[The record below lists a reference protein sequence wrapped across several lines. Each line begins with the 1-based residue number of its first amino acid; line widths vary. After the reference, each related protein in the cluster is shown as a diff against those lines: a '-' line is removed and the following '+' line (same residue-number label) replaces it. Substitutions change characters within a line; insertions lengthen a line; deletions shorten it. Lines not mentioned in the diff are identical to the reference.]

1 MLSETAISSL
11 NGIPV
16 RELPAGEM
24 MADAALYLLS
34 LQPSFEMGGRGP
46 LAFDGFGFVRQ
57 VVQMTFDARAFM
69 AKRRTRAL
77 LDMPLKAYPTK
88 IPPQGLTPAD
98 AVTVEPD
105 ATDLQAVLIDAGM
118 EIVEGRGAARTQAG
132 DVALYLGH
140 GPCGAII
147 LRGIDHPDGEA
158 VAMAWNEGPRVRN
171 DVTLGRHRV
180 RVFRWPE
187 LAVVS

>member
-1 MLSETAISSL
+1 MVIAIK
-11 NGIPV
+11 PFDMV
-16 RELPAGEM
+16 RPAGDA
-24 MADAALYLLS
+24 MASAASYLIDQGATYEL
-34 LQPSFEMGGRGP
+34 GGRGP
-46 LAFDGFGFVRQ
+46 WAFDGFGFVRQ
-57 VVQMTFDARAFM
+57 VTQMVFNVRASAVGRPARG
-69 AKRRTRAL
+69 L
-77 LDMPLKAYPTK
+77 LDMPLRAYPTK

-118 EIVEGRGAARTQAG
+118 ELVEGRGAARTQAG

-147 LRGIDHPDGEA
+147 LRGMDHPGGEV
-158 VAMAWNEGPRVRN
+158 VAMAWNESPRIRN

-187 LAVVS
+187 LEILS